1 MKYDVINNECYNLY
15 TIKTD
20 KFKSNHFEIIFK
32 NEFNKK
38 NVTYS
43 SLLMDVLLDSNKT
56 LNTRKLFLRTLEN
69 LYNTNIYTTNT
80 RVGRVLLSS
89 INIDFLN
96 PKFMAKESLDEI
108 VKIIGEILFN
118 PNAVYEEFNEE
129 IFNRMKNKLKEEIE
143 SVSESPK
150 ENSILGA
157 LKEIDDTDIRGEVC
171 AGNVDILEEI
181 TSSKLYEFY
190 QNFLEESEVSIYAI
204 SDIDSNSLNKL
215 FKKHLLFK
223 SISKQN
229 HKLFLDDIKIRKTL
243 NVSKTSNLTQ
253 VNFVQIYSLNNLTY
267 KEENYVMPIYNML
280 WGSGSLESK
289 IYKGMRGENSL
300 CYSINTMY
308 QKYDKVL
315 ILYTGIDKSNY
326 EKSLKII
333 KRATDE
339 MKNGKI
345 DENELINIKRILT
358 NSLQMAYDS
367 PNRLVDNFLFQNIAN
382 LEDIE
387 KRILE
392 FNKVSIDDLVNIS
405 KKIKLVINYRM
416 GG

>member
-1 MKYDVINNECYNLY
+1 
-15 TIKTD
+15 
-20 KFKSNHFEIIFK
+20 
-32 NEFNKK
+32 
-38 NVTYS
+38 
-43 SLLMDVLLDSNKT
+43 
-56 LNTRKLFLRTLEN
+56 
-69 LYNTNIYTTNT
+69 
-80 RVGRVLLSS
+80 
-89 INIDFLN
+89 
-96 PKFMAKESLDEI
+96 
-108 VKIIGEILFN
+108 
-118 PNAVYEEFNEE
+118 
-129 IFNRMKNKLKEEIE
+129 
-143 SVSESPK
+143 
-150 ENSILGA
+150 
-157 LKEIDDTDIRGEVC
+157 
-171 AGNVDILEEI
+171 
-181 TSSKLYEFY
+181 
-190 QNFLEESEVSIYAI
+190 
-204 SDIDSNSLNKL
+204 
-215 FKKHLLFK
+215 
-223 SISKQN
+223 
-229 HKLFLDDIKIRKTL
+229 
-243 NVSKTSNLTQ
+243 
-253 VNFVQIYSLNNLTY
+253 
-267 KEENYVMPIYNML
+267 
-280 WGSGSLESK
+280 
-289 IYKGMRGENSL
+289 MRGENSL